1 MFNKFK
7 EDISMKNKKTSSIRV
22 WILIPLLVVGIIAI
36 FSNVLSVFNLR
47 NVNSKAVTISDRYL
61 VGIEELG
68 EIESEAKTIHN
79 MALSHIVATDAIS
92 MINLIDN
99 INSSEEAL
107 DARIDSY
114 KKYLNSSEKD
124 TYKKIKENYDG
135 FKKSIAT
142 MVALSADTK
151 NSDAFAIANGVLYN
165 YSTEMYNCIDSLIES
180 STNASKQA
188 NKELQATYKMSLILG
203 ILAIVISLAAIII
216 AFFIVQLRIIKPIKS
231 ANNELTGI
239 IKDIDEHHGD
249 LTKRITIHYNDEISS
264 LSNGINSFISTLQ
277 KIFGMVSDSSIKI
290 DDVTN
295 VISERIITSNGSV
308 TDLSAF
314 TEELS
319 ATMTDVGMNASTIND
334 NIAAV
339 NTEVNTIA
347 EKTAEISNYS
357 KEMKTHAEQIENTA
371 STNMHTTKAKV
382 SQILDVL
389 QAAIKD
395 SNSVDQ
401 INTLTDDI
409 LSIAQQTNLLA
420 LNAAI
425 EAARAGEV
433 GKGFAVVAN
442 EISQLADA
450 SRDSATHIQQ
460 INTIIIN
467 AVHNLAQ
474 HSNDLIEYLNESILH
489 DFEEFVEAGNE
500 YKQNATYI
508 ENVMS
513 EFAQKTDVLKNSV
526 SEIAVSMDSISNA
539 IDEGTKGVASTADSV
554 QELVLDIENIAN
566 ESNESK
572 NVASLLKKETEIF
585 TKL

>member
-1 MFNKFK
+1 
-7 EDISMKNKKTSSIRV
+7 MKNKKTSSIRV

-68 EIESEAKTIHN
+68 EIESETKTIHN

-151 NSDAFAIANGVLYN
+151 NSDAFAIANGVLLD

-188 NKELQATYKMSLILG
+188 NKELQATYKMSLIVG

-467 AVHNLAQ
+467 AVHSLAQ

-572 NVASLLKKETEIF
+572 NVAGLLKKETEIF

>member
-1 MFNKFK
+1 
-7 EDISMKNKKTSSIRV
+7 
-22 WILIPLLVVGIIAI
+22 
-36 FSNVLSVFNLR
+36 
-47 NVNSKAVTISDRYL
+47 
-61 VGIEELG
+61 
-68 EIESEAKTIHN
+68 
-79 MALSHIVATDAIS
+79 
-92 MINLIDN
+92 
-99 INSSEEAL
+99 
-107 DARIDSY
+107 
-114 KKYLNSSEKD
+114 
-124 TYKKIKENYDG
+124 
-135 FKKSIAT
+135 
-142 MVALSADTK
+142 
-151 NSDAFAIANGVLYN
+151 
-165 YSTEMYNCIDSLIES
+165 
-180 STNASKQA
+180 
-188 NKELQATYKMSLILG
+188 
-203 ILAIVISLAAIII
+203 
-216 AFFIVQLRIIKPIKS
+216 
-231 ANNELTGI
+231 
-239 IKDIDEHHGD
+239 
-249 LTKRITIHYNDEISS
+249 
-264 LSNGINSFISTLQ
+264 
-277 KIFGMVSDSSIKI
+277 
-290 DDVTN
+290 
-295 VISERIITSNGSV
+295 
-308 TDLSAF
+308 
-314 TEELS
+314 
-319 ATMTDVGMNASTIND
+319 MTDVGMNASTIND

-513 EFAQKTDVLKNSV
+513 EFSQKTDVLKNSV